1 MANSHPVPSDRDATV
16 PLTRHHR
23 VEGKELRKR
32 EEGLKALTVSSSH
45 TVADTAGTRPLV
57 LAVPATEVTR
67 GAHLAG
73 QMGPIHAAGIS
84 RKISSGSP
92 TPTQP
97 STWRP
102 GFSKFQLVKYPA
114 SGLPFLPLFCLR
126 PLLSL
131 NPQSSFPLY
140 HRKPAP
146 STARAQMSYV
156 QQHWGSPRLNAT
168 SGGFLMRTKGRSR
181 RIENR

>member
-1 MANSHPVPSDRDATV
+1 MVNSHPVPSDRDATV

-32 EEGLKALTVSSSH
+32 EEGLKPL
-45 TVADTAGTRPLV
+45 RPPRIQRQTL
-57 LAVPATEVTR
+57 LANISWCSLSLLLR
-67 GAHLAG
+67 LHGGAHLAG
-73 QMGPIHAAGIS
+73 QMGPVHAAGIS
-84 RKISSGSP
+84 RKISSGAP

-97 STWRP
+97 STRRP
-102 GFSKFQLVKYPA
+102 CFSKFQLVKYPQ

-131 NPQSSFPLY
+131 NPQLSFPLY

-146 STARAQMSYV
+146 STARAPMSYV
-156 QQHWGSPRLNAT
+156 QQHWRNPRLNAT

-181 RIENR
+181 RTENR